1 MEYFYDILMLICLLI
16 AVVVA
21 YTAGVYDRRKYIQ
34 DNKDLRSRL
43 EWHRVERDR
52 LELRYRQT
60 LLRHP
65 MHKLR
70 TVYEEV
76 METDTPITPE
86 QARIMRSYASRLMQ
100 VQANAPTHFS
110 E

>member
-1 MEYFYDILMLICLLI
+1 MEYFFDILLIVCMLI
-16 AVVVA
+16 VVTVA
-21 YTAGVYDRRKYIQ
+21 YCAGVYDRRKYMQ
-34 DNKDLRSRL
+34 DNKDLRKRL

-70 TVYEEV
+70 TVYEEI
-76 METDTPITPE
+76 MDTDTPITPE

-100 VQANAPTHFS
+100 VQANAPSDFS